1 LSHSFNVLENRLLA
15 KPSFLGL
22 FWRNRIVNGFP
33 LIQAP
38 IIVSL
43 GQFLRGAADGRAR
56 SASETEKAENRA

>member
-38 IIVSL
+38 LIVSL
-43 GQFLRGAADGRAR
+43 GQ
-56 SASETEKAENRA
+56 